1 MNEPVKATRSM
12 PGAMRDR
19 VVAALEDAKG
29 VDIIALDV
37 RKLTDIT
44 DYMVVVTGTSGRHIQ
59 TLSERVLEFMLESGW
74 KPIGIEGEE
83 SREWILVDY
92 VDVVVHIMLNATRRH
107 YDLESLW
114 NEAFQKPVQLAEA
127 GSQEKQPA

>member
-1 MNEPVKATRSM
+1 VDEPIKMTRSV
-12 PGAMRDR
+12 PDAMCER

-29 VDIIALDV
+29 VDIKALDV

-59 TLSERVLEFMLESGW
+59 TLCERVLAFMLESGY
-74 KPIGIEGEE
+74 KPVGLEGEE
-83 SREWILVDY
+83 SREWILVDF
-92 VDVVVHIMLNATRRH
+92 VDVVVHIMLDATRRH

-114 NEAFQKPVQLAEA
+114 NEAFQKPVQLA
-127 GSQEKQPA
+127 

>member
-1 MNEPVKATRSM
+1 MDEPIKTTRAV
-12 PGAMRDR
+12 PDAMCDR

-29 VDIIALDV
+29 VDIKALDV

-59 TLSERVLEFMLESGW
+59 TLCERVLAFMLESGY
-74 KPIGIEGEE
+74 KPVGLEGEE
-83 SREWILVDY
+83 SREWILVDF
-92 VDVVVHIMLNATRRH
+92 VDVVVHIMLDATRRH

-114 NEAFQKPVQLAEA
+114 NEAFQKPVQLA
-127 GSQEKQPA
+127 